1 MFSTVTPTAKAG
13 QPGITARRNV
23 VPLLVCLGVWLV
35 LSYFVVYLVMENRLK
50 AEVQRHSEKLDQTTE
65 AVSNHLERSL
75 AHLFGL
81 PAIVAESPLVKSAL
95 HSRIVQSFSRDV
107 PSSVKLPAY
116 TADPLLT
123 EVNRYLA
130 IVNQE
135 LGDNQVFVINS
146 TGDCI
151 SSSNYDQKNSLV
163 GTNYADRAYFRSAM
177 SGERGKQYAV
187 GRLSNV
193 PGFFFSAPIVE
204 KGSVI
209 GVVVAKITSPDL
221 SQRFRR
227 FDCFITDAVGVI
239 VLASEK
245 KLENYAVSNAPV
257 LSMAAD
263 ELDKQYKRREFPV
276 LKIDHAPGVL
286 NPYLTAAFPDS
297 PTPYLVSKS
306 PQDKAGYTVY
316 TYAALNDI
324 DRYRGLTIQFSVLV
338 AIAGMA
344 LILLVAGIR
353 RYVGDMRQA
362 MHDSEAA
369 NISKSEF
376 LATMSHEIRT
386 PMNGVIGIAG
396 LMLDTPLTPEQRRYA
411 EIIRTSGESL
421 LAIIN
426 DILDFSRIEANRLEL
441 ETLDFDLH
449 TVVVETVEMF
459 AEPAKKAGLE
469 LNCSVDSEVPVQLCG
484 DPGRLRQVLVNLIG
498 NAIKFTSQGAVS
510 LRVSLESEDDR
521 AVTLRFLVSDTGIGI
536 PQSRLE
542 AIFDPFTQ
550 VDGSTT
556 RRYGGSG
563 LGLSISRQLTE
574 MMGGTISGESLEGEG
589 SHFRFTV
596 CFLKQSM
603 VPEDAET
610 AHGDGPAPQQ
620 ALPVISDTLRRKLR
634 ILVVED
640 NSVNQM
646 VALTILKKL
655 GYNADAVA
663 NGQEGI
669 SALESICY
677 DLVFMDVEMP
687 EMNGYEATRAIR
699 SSTSRVLNH
708 EVVIIAMTAHVTQED
723 RDKCRE
729 AGMNGYIAKPIRPEV
744 VFEALS
750 CWLGLPADVPAA
762 VDTGGD
768 VPHNHVYEECFNA
781 PDLIRK
787 SMGDEAL
794 ARDVARLFLAT
805 SPAILTSAK
814 SLLAEGNV
822 SEAENQ
828 AHALRGASASVS
840 AYTLQ
845 CNAFELEQMCKIG
858 NLARAREIMP
868 VLETEMDR
876 FAGRLAE
883 LGWQDTASGT

>member
-1 MFSTVTPTAKAG
+1 M
-13 QPGITARRNV
+13 
-23 VPLLVCLGVWLV
+23 WLV
-35 LSYFVVYLVMENRLK
+35 MSYFVVHLVMDNRLK
-50 AEVQRHSEKLDQTTE
+50 AEVRRHSEKLDQTAE
-65 AVSNHLERSL
+65 AVSNHFERSL

-81 PAIVAESPLVKSAL
+81 PVIVAESSLVKSAL
-95 HSRIVQSFSRDV
+95 HSRIAQTFSRDI
-107 PSSVKLPAY
+107 PSSTKLSAY
-116 TADPLLT
+116 TDDPLLT

-135 LGDNQVFVINS
+135 MGDNQVFVINS
-146 TGDCI
+146 NGDCI
-151 SSSNYDQKNSLV
+151 SSSNYDQKNTLV
-163 GTNYADRAYFRSAM
+163 GTNYADRAYFKSAM
-177 SGERGKQYAV
+177 AGERGKQYAV
-187 GRLSNV
+187 GRLSNI
-193 PGFFFSAPIVE
+193 PGFFFSAPIFE

-227 FDCFITDAVGVI
+227 FDCFITDAAGVI
-239 VLASEK
+239 VLTSEK

-257 LSMAAD
+257 FGMAAE
-263 ELDKQYKRREFPV
+263 ELDKQYKRRDFPE
-276 LKIDHAPGVL
+276 LKIDHASGVL
-286 NPYLTAAFPDS
+286 GPYLTTTFPAT

-306 PQDKAGYTVY
+306 PQDKAGYTIY
-316 TYAALNDI
+316 TYTVLNDI

-338 AIAGMA
+338 AITGMA

-386 PMNGVIGIAG
+386 PMNGVIGVAG
-396 LMLDTPLTPEQRRYA
+396 LMLDTSLTPEQRRYA
-411 EIIRTSGESL
+411 ETIRTSGESL

-426 DILDFSRIEANRLEL
+426 DILDFSRIEANKLVLEA
-441 ETLDFDLH
+441 LDFDLH
-449 TVVVETVEMF
+449 AVVADTVEMF
-459 AEPAKKAGLE
+459 SEPAKKAGLN
-469 LNCSVDSEVPVQLCG
+469 LNCSMDPDVPAQLCG

-498 NAIKFTSQGAVS
+498 NAIKFTSRGAVS
-510 LRVSLESEDDR
+510 VQVLLDSEEDR
-521 AVTLRFLVSDTGIGI
+521 NVTLRFLVSDTGIGI
-536 PQSRLE
+536 PHSRLE

-574 MMGGTISGESLEGEG
+574 MMGGTISVESREGVG

-596 CFLKQSM
+596 CFRKQSM
-603 VPEDAET
+603 VQEDTEA
-610 AHGDGPAPQQ
+610 AHSDELAPQQ
-620 ALPVISDTLRRKLR
+620 DLPVISDVLRRKLR

-708 EVVIIAMTAHVTQED
+708 DVVIIAMTAHVTQED

-744 VFEALS
+744 VFEALC

-762 VDTGGD
+762 VDTAGE
-768 VPHNHVYEECFNA
+768 VPSNQVQEECFNA

-787 SMGDEAL
+787 SMGDEEL
-794 ARDVARLFLAT
+794 ARDVARLYLAT
-805 SPAILTSAK
+805 SPAILATAK
-814 SLLAEGNV
+814 AMLAEGNLT
-822 SEAENQ
+822 ETENQ
-828 AHALRGASASVS
+828 AHALRGASASVN
-840 AYTLQ
+840 ANAMQRY
-845 CNAFELEQMCKIG
+845 AFELEQMCKIG
-858 NLARAREIMP
+858 NLDRAREIMP
-868 VLETEMDR
+868 VIEAEIDR

-883 LGWQDTASGT
+883 LGWHEAASGK